1 MKWSRTRRVIPSV
14 IRPSD
19 EREGAISQIRSWLSE
34 SYNVWG
40 SQSLL
45 PLRFARRYDG
55 EDRQRLTAEVT
66 VTDARRKS
74 SLKPDQRPT
83 SLHHGSLAGA
93 FSNKEKL

>member
-1 MKWSRTRRVIPSV
+1 VELSKRVTPPLISRSDDPRR
-14 IRPSD
+14 
-19 EREGAISQIRSWLSE
+19 AISQIRSALSD
-34 SYNVWG
+34 SDQDPG

-45 PLRFARRYDG
+45 AQRLVRRIVG
-55 EDRQRLTAEVT
+55 EDRQRLVAAVN
-66 VTDARRKS
+66 VIGARRKS